1 MKEILKNHCNHSNGL
16 LLFSPPTG
24 SGKTYNVLEWIYNN
38 YKTYCTDG
46 KKIFFITNLKKN
58 LPDGELR
65 ERFEKDNKLEDF
77 DKNVVFLNSNLE
89 FVLQNLESVVNEIP
103 NEFKDA
109 NYSTLKSRVK
119 SANYYKEKGIFPD
132 IVSMMEDEIRKKL
145 EPFFREKITQFLKTN
160 FPNRKERL
168 YHIKNNKDLK
178 WIGKLYPSV
187 FTSKAKIFF
196 LSIDKFFA
204 KNSTLVEPSYY
215 FSNND
220 ITKNAMVFIDEF
232 DATKDRILYKIIE
245 QGKNQKIDYIDLFN
259 KINWA
264 LTNNELPAQY
274 LNDSSIRKKVIEADS
289 YTESVANFEDKL
301 LSRAKAIVDE
311 YNVQYSFKTKTS
323 LKNARNLL
331 FQDFHYHSIYKD
343 GDFIKL
349 SLNNSEKL
357 NHIEFIKSKP
367 GSNEPN
373 IVILLNQI
381 KGFVKTFQNTIKDLA
396 NNYVEIVNEKRKPED
411 TEYTYDLALSSILE
425 EFRFE
430 SKYKSFITEGILSER
445 QKIKKK
451 TANGALAL
459 NMDLSIYENGFR
471 YYDFVDD
478 EQHETITKTFIY
490 NFQNT
495 PEKFILKLA
504 ERSKIIGISATA
516 NVETV
521 TGNYDINYFKRQ
533 LGESFYELSKDENQ
547 SLKNLFKNQN
557 YHYNKIN
564 INTGWIGSSNIYN
577 DFLEL
582 FDYDIEITN
591 EITNKLPDDPKIKNE
606 KQYSNI
612 RIYRIAKVF
621 KEFLLKDDIQAFLC
635 LLTKEPKK
643 GDFYLNLE
651 LLNEIFE
658 ILIEDITKT
667 TELFDKNT
675 GDVFTYQDTAYT
687 IINSSD
693 FEKNKTSFLSK
704 LEEGKK
710 LFVISMY
717 QTLGAGQNLQ
727 FKAPNPAE
735 LINVINSEE
744 CEDWNIKKETDFNAI
759 YLDKPTHLIQLVNKT
774 LNEEGFIKYLFQLEF
789 LLESGRISISELD
802 LEVERAFRNL
812 LASKNTEVNNFK
824 KKDLYNDKNIRQ
836 HFSKFI
842 IQALGRICRTNLKAK
857 NIYVFANDEI
867 QEFIADFDIEN
878 NLVLNEFKELVKSTN
893 IIPKKNDENL
903 ALINKAKSTNK
914 KINVAIKKYVNRQ
927 GNWNWKLS
935 EMEEWKQLRLMCLT
949 CPTLTKN
956 EGKKLSRLIDLY
968 IEIPN
973 KGNSISYNETGDY
986 NNIDISFTN
995 NLAKSVSQEA
1005 ARLSELMEIP
1015 DIKNHFKKKKW
1026 ATKFKIGSYI
1036 LPPQLFNNIYKG
1048 ALGEEIGKYIFEN
1061 YIGNNIVLEELKDEH
1076 YEFFDFKIKG
1086 TKIYVDFKHWKDQTT
1101 IPENKH
1107 KILSKLDAVNGN
1119 RVLIV
1124 NILSENYHKPI
1135 STIDKKIIQIPSLWN
1150 PELKSFVAENIMV
1163 INDLINE

>member
-1 MKEILKNHCNHSNGL
+1 MKKILNNHCNNKNGL

-58 LPDGELR
+58 LPDLELK
-65 ERFEKDNKLEDF
+65 ERFKNDNKLEDF
-77 DKNVVFLNSNLE
+77 DKNVIFLNSNLE
-89 FVLQNLESVVNEIP
+89 FVLQNFESVVNEIP
-103 NEFKDA
+103 SEFKDG
-109 NYSTLKSRVK
+109 NFRKLKSRVK
-119 SANYYKEKGIFPD
+119 SVNFYKEKGNFPD
-132 IVSMMEDEIRKKL
+132 IVSMMEDEIRTKL
-145 EPFFREKITQFLKTN
+145 EPYFREKITLFLKTSY
-160 FPNRKERL
+160 PNRKDRL
-168 YHIKNNKDLK
+168 FQIKNSSELK

-187 FTSKAKIFF
+187 FTSRAKIFF

-204 KNSTLVEPSYY
+204 KNATLVEPSYY
-215 FSNND
+215 FINND
-220 ITKNAMVFIDEF
+220 ISKNAIVFIDEF
-232 DATKDRILYKIIE
+232 DATKDRLLYKIID

-264 LTNNELPAQY
+264 LSNNELPIQY
-274 LNDSSIRKKVIEADS
+274 LEDSIIRKKEIETNS
-289 YTESVANFEDKL
+289 YKESVTNFEDKL
-301 LSRAKAIVDE
+301 LSRAKAIVKE
-311 YNVQYSFKTKTS
+311 YNVKYSFKTKTS

-331 FQDFHYHSIYKD
+331 FQDFHYHSIYKN

-349 SLNNSEKL
+349 QLNENEKL
-357 NHIEFIKSKP
+357 NHIDFVENRPNDS
-367 GSNEPN
+367 ELN
-373 IVILLNQI
+373 IVTLLNQI
-381 KGFVKTFQNTIKDLA
+381 KGFIKTFQNIIKDLA
-396 NNYVEIVNEKRKPED
+396 TNYVEIVNEKRKSED
-411 TEYTYDLALSSILE
+411 AEYTYDLALSSILE

-430 SKYKSFITEGILSER
+430 VRYKNFITDGILSER
-445 QKIKKK
+445 HKLKKK
-451 TANGALAL
+451 TANGTLAL

-533 LGESFYELSKDENQ
+533 LGESFYELSKDENK
-547 SLKNLFKNQN
+547 SLKILFKNQN
-557 YHYNKIN
+557 HHYDKIKIN
-564 INTGWIGSSNIYN
+564 TDWIGSSNLKK
-577 DFLEL
+577 DFLKL
-582 FDYDIEITN
+582 FNNDKDITN
-591 EITNKLPDDPKIKNE
+591 EITNKLPDDITLPIK
-606 KQYSNI
+606 KQYNNI
-612 RIYRIAKVF
+612 RIYRITKVF
-621 KEFLLKDDIQAFLC
+621 KEFLLKNDIQAFLC

-643 GDFYLNLE
+643 GDFNLDLV

-658 ILIEDITKT
+658 ILIEDVTNT
-667 TELFDKNT
+667 NELFEKNK
-675 GDVFTYQDTAYT
+675 DNILSYQDTAYT

-693 FEKNKTSFLSK
+693 FEKNKSNFLSK
-704 LEEGKK
+704 FEEGKK

-727 FKAPNPAE
+727 FIAPNPEE
-735 LINVINSEE
+735 LINVINLKK
-744 CEDWNIKKETDFNAI
+744 CTDWNTKKETDFNAI

-867 QEFIADFDIEN
+867 QEYIADFDIEN
-878 NLVLNEFKELVKSTN
+878 NLVLNEFKALVKSTN
-893 IIPKKNDENL
+893 ITPEKNDEEL

-914 KINVAIKKYVNRQ
+914 KINVAIKKYVNRK
-927 GNWNWKLS
+927 GNWNWKPY

-949 CPTLTKN
+949 YPTLTEN

-968 IEIPN
+968 IEMP
-973 KGNSISYNETGDY
+973 KKSNSISYSEEGDY
-986 NNIDISFTN
+986 NSIDISFN
-995 NLAKSVSQEA
+995 NKLSQSVSQEA

-1015 DIKNHFKKKKW
+1015 DIKKHFKNKRW
-1026 ATKFKIGSYI
+1026 ATKFKDGKYI

-1061 YIGNNIVLEELKDEH
+1061 FLGENIVLEELKDEH
-1076 YEFFDFKIKG
+1076 YEFFDFKIQD
-1086 TKIYVDFKHWKDQTT
+1086 TNIYVDFKHWKDQTV
-1101 IPENKH
+1101 IPENKD
-1107 KILSKLDAVNGN
+1107 KILSKLDAVNGSK
-1119 RVLIV
+1119 VLIV
-1124 NILSENYHKPI
+1124 NILYDNYHKPI
-1135 STIDKKIIQIPSLWN
+1135 KTVDGKIIQVPSLWD
-1150 PELKSFVAENIMV
+1150 PTRKIFLPKSLTL

>member
-1 MKEILKNHCNHSNGL
+1 MKSILNNHCNSKNGL

-38 YKTYCTDG
+38 YKDYCIEG

-58 LPDGELR
+58 LPDGELQ
-65 ERFEKDNKLEDF
+65 ERFRRDNKLEDF
-77 DKNVVFLNSNLE
+77 DRDVIFLNSNLE
-89 FVLQNLESVVNEIP
+89 FVLQNLESVVDDIP
-103 NEFKDA
+103 GDFKDS
-109 NYSTLKSRVK
+109 NYFVLKSRVN
-119 SANYYKEKGIFPD
+119 SVNYYREKGSFPD
-132 IVSMMEDEIRKKL
+132 IINIMEDEIRKKL
-145 EPFFREKITQFLKTN
+145 EPFFREKITLFLKTN
-160 FPNRKERL
+160 YPNRKERL
-168 YHIKNNKDLK
+168 FQIKNNNELK

-215 FSNND
+215 FVNND
-220 ITKNAMVFIDEF
+220 ITKNAIIFIDEF
-232 DATKDRILYKIIE
+232 DATKERVLYKIIE

-264 LTNNELPAQY
+264 LSNSDLPSQY
-274 LNDSSIRKKVIEADS
+274 LTNSCNREKEIEANS
-289 YTESVANFEDKL
+289 FIESVVNFEEKL
-301 LSRAKAIVDE
+301 ISRAKAIVEE

-349 SLNNSEKL
+349 TLNESDKL

-367 GSNEPN
+367 GINQPN
-373 IVILLNQI
+373 IVVLLNQI
-381 KGFVKTFQNTIKDLA
+381 KGFIKTFQNTIKDLA
-396 NNYVEIVNEKRKPED
+396 KNYVEIVNEKRKQDD

-430 SKYKSFITEGILSER
+430 SKYKNFITDGILSER
-445 QKIKKK
+445 QKVKKK

-459 NMDLSIYENGFR
+459 NVDLSIYENGFR

-533 LGESFYELSKDENQ
+533 LGDSFFELSKDENERLK
-547 SLKNLFKNQN
+547 SLFENQN
-557 YHYNKIN
+557 YHYDKIN
-564 INTGWIGSSNIYN
+564 ICTEWVGSSNLKK
-577 DFLEL
+577 DFLRL
-582 FDYDIEITN
+582 FNNDKNITN
-591 EITNKLPDDPKIKNE
+591 EITNKLPDDITLANK
-606 KQYSNI
+606 KQYNNI

-621 KEFLLKDDIQAFLC
+621 KEFLLKNDIQAFLC

-643 GDFYLNLE
+643 GDYYLNLE
-651 LLNEIFE
+651 LLDEIFT

-667 TELFDKNT
+667 TELFEKSADNKL
-675 GDVFTYQDTAYT
+675 VYQDSAYT

-693 FEKNKTSFLSK
+693 FEKNKSNFLSK
-704 LEEGKK
+704 FEEGKK

-727 FKAPNPAE
+727 FVAPNPKE
-735 LINVINSEE
+735 LIKVINTEV
-744 CEDWNIKKETDFNAI
+744 CVDWNIKKETDFNAI

-802 LEVERAFRNL
+802 MEVERAFRNL
-812 LASKNTEVNNFK
+812 LASKNKEVNNFK

-857 NIYVFANDEI
+857 NIYVFANEEI
-867 QEFIADFDIEN
+867 EEYIADFDIKN
-878 NLVLNEFKELVKSTN
+878 NLVLNEFKALVKSAK
-893 IIPKKNDENL
+893 IIPKKNDEEL
-903 ALINKAKSTNK
+903 ALINKANSTNK
-914 KINVAIKKYVNRQ
+914 KINVFIKKYVSRQ
-927 GNWNWKLS
+927 GSWEWKPF
-935 EMEEWKQLRLMCLT
+935 EIEEWKQLRLMCLSL
-949 CPTLTKN
+949 PTLTAA
-956 EGKKLSRLIDLY
+956 EGKKFSRFIDLY
-968 IEIPN
+968 IEMPN
-973 KGNSISYNETGDY
+973 ESNSISYNQERDY
-986 NNIDISFTN
+986 SSIDISFDN
-995 NLAKSVSQEA
+995 KLSYSVSQES
-1005 ARLSELMEIP
+1005 ARLKELMEIP
-1015 DIKNHFKKKKW
+1015 GIENYFEQKKW
-1026 ATKFKIGSYI
+1026 SIKFKAGNYI
-1036 LPPQLFNNIYKG
+1036 IPPQLFTNIYKG

-1061 YIGNNIVLEELKDEH
+1061 HFGSNIALEELENE
-1076 YEFFDFKIKG
+1076 YFELFDFKIKNSSV
-1086 TKIYVDFKHWKDQTT
+1086 YVDFKHWQDQTA
-1101 IPENKH
+1101 IPENKS
-1107 KILSKLDAVNGN
+1107 KILSKLNAVNGSA
-1119 RVLIV
+1119 VLIV

-1150 PELKSFVAENIMV
+1150 PKTKNFVAENIMT
-1163 INDLINE
+1163 INDLINA

>member
-1 MKEILKNHCNHSNGL
+1 MINILNNHCNDKNGL

-38 YKTYCTDG
+38 YKTYCTEG

-58 LPDGELR
+58 LPDGELK
-65 ERFEKDNKLEDF
+65 ERFKKDNNLEDF
-77 DKNVVFLNSNLE
+77 DKNVIFLNSNLE
-89 FVLQNLESVVNEIP
+89 FVLQNLEAVINEIP
-103 NEFKDA
+103 AEFKDV
-109 NYSTLKSRVK
+109 NFKTLKRRINSI
-119 SANYYKEKGIFPD
+119 NFYKETGNFQD
-132 IVSMMEDEIRKKL
+132 IINIMEDEVRKKL

-168 YHIKNNKDLK
+168 YQIRYNKEYQ

-220 ITKNAMVFIDEF
+220 ITKNAIIFIDEF
-232 DATKDRILYKIIE
+232 DATKERLLYKIIE

-264 LTNNELPAQY
+264 LTNNELPLQY
-274 LNDSSIRKKVIEADS
+274 LNDSNIRNKIIEADS

-311 YNVQYSFKTKTS
+311 YKVQYSFKTKTT

-349 SLNNSEKL
+349 SLNSSEKL
-357 NHIEFIKSKP
+357 NYIEFIKSKP
-367 GSNEPN
+367 GVNEPN

-381 KGFVKTFQNTIKDLA
+381 KGFIKTFQNTIKDLA

-430 SKYKSFITEGILSER
+430 SKYKNFITEGILSER
-445 QKIKKK
+445 QKLKKK
-451 TANGALAL
+451 TKNGSLAL

-547 SLKNLFKNQN
+547 SLKSLFKSQN
-557 YHYNKIN
+557 YHYDKIN

-577 DFLEL
+577 DFLIL
-582 FDYDIEITN
+582 FDNDSVITN
-591 EITNKLPDDPKIKNE
+591 EITNKLPDDISIPVK
-606 KQYSNI
+606 KQYNNI

-621 KEFLLKDDIQAFLC
+621 KEFLLKNDIQAFLC

-643 GDFYLNLE
+643 GDYGLDLI

-667 TELFDKNT
+667 NELFIKNKEN
-675 GDVFTYQDTAYT
+675 DLSYNDTAYT

-693 FEKNKTSFLSK
+693 FEKNKTNFLSK
-704 LEEGKK
+704 FEEGKK

-727 FKAPNPAE
+727 FVAPNPEE
-735 LINVINSEE
+735 LINVLNPEK
-744 CEDWNIKKETDFNAI
+744 CVDWNSKRETDFNAI
-759 YLDKPTHLIQLVNKT
+759 YLDKPTHLIQLINKS

-857 NIYVFANDEI
+857 NIYIFANDEI
-867 QEFIADFDIEN
+867 QQFIADFDIEN
-878 NLVLNEFKELVKSTN
+878 NLVLNEFKELVKSTK
-893 IIPKKNDENL
+893 IVPEKNDENL

-927 GNWNWKLS
+927 GNWNWKLT

-949 CPTLTKN
+949 YPTLTKI
-956 EGKKLSRLIDLY
+956 EGKKYSRFIDLY
-968 IEIPN
+968 IELPN
-973 KGNSISYNETGDY
+973 KANSISYNEEGDY
-986 NNIDISFTN
+986 NNIDISFGDELRLT
-995 NLAKSVSQEA
+995 VSQEA

-1015 DIKNHFKKKKW
+1015 DIKNHFKKMKW
-1026 ATKFKIGSYI
+1026 ATKFKIGTYI

-1061 YIGNNIVLEELKDEH
+1061 SINKNIVLEELENEH
-1076 YEFFDFKIKG
+1076 YELFDYKVKG
-1086 TKIYVDFKHWKDQTT
+1086 TSIYVDFKHWKDQTA
-1101 IPENKH
+1101 ISENKG
-1107 KILSKLDAVNGN
+1107 KILSKLNAVNGN

-1124 NILSENYHKPI
+1124 NILSENYQKPI

-1150 PELKSFVAENIMV
+1150 PESKNFVAESIMV